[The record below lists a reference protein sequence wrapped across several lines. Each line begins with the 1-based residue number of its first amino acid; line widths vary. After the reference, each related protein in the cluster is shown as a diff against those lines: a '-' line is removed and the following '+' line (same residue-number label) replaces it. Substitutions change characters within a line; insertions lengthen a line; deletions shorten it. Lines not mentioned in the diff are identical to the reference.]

1 MFASFTVFFHSIV
14 PLITWFDFID
24 VYVWSGALLG
34 HYQAKQISDP
44 LCIWQSL
51 DLCNMSA
58 DSRPFENASKIIC
71 TPTHTPV
78 LPLLSNTAAELTLKC
93 VHVNAFVA
101 HNTAVEYL
109 WGMSIF
115 ASRVYKWKIT
125 DWCYTLLQSIFH
137 PCISRTAP
145 VDLINNGST
154 VIHEM
159 PPRSPSSLLLTAHL
173 QPHCRRAYTQLSH
186 RLKRL
191 SEHFSLTAAYSSVK
205 PWWFFRL
212 SGVMFT
218 SECALIS
225 YL

>member
-1 MFASFTVFFHSIV
+1 
-14 PLITWFDFID
+14 
-24 VYVWSGALLG
+24 
-34 HYQAKQISDP
+34 
-44 LCIWQSL
+44 
-51 DLCNMSA
+51 MSA

-78 LPLLSNTAAELTLKC
+78 LPLLTVTLLQSWRWSACTLMHLLLTTQRLNT
-93 VHVNAFVA
+93 
-101 HNTAVEYL
+101 
-109 WGMSIF
+109 WGEWAF
-115 ASRVYKWKIT
+115 ASRVFKWKIT
-125 DWCYTLLQSIFH
+125 DWRYTLLQSIFH

-154 VIHEM
+154 VIYEM
-159 PPRSPSSLLLTAHL
+159 PPCSPSSLLLTAHL
-173 QPHCRRAYTQLSH
+173 QPRCRRAYIQLSH
-186 RLKRL
+186 RLNRL